1 MVVCASIAGHCES
14 YFCLFLL
21 SSACACIAF
30 HPLSN
35 LKSGKVWDIYKAKG
49 AGGQGFRGKIY
60 LEMGE

>member
-1 MVVCASIAGHCES
+1 MVFASIAGHCES

-21 SSACACIAF
+21 SSACIAF

-49 AGGQGFRGKIY
+49 AGGHGFRGKIY
-60 LEMGE
+60 LEMG